1 MRKFSLSTQT
11 IEVKKV
17 KKMAYNGRDE
27 NIDGYT
33 LISQGGVAT
42 PSTDDIDI

>member
-1 MRKFSLSTQT
+1 MRKFSLATQT

-17 KKMAYNGRDE
+17 KKMAYNGRDG

-33 LISQGGVAT
+33 PISWG
-42 PSTDDIDI
+42 